1 MYIRFGKFPEDERS
15 KITWRQVKL
24 GKENGVSVWDCCE
37 LRGKYHIILPDKING
52 NTLADLQHYISN
64 CYDDAYLVD
73 GDLFGYGTDG
83 EPVIRN
89 VRIIKKLSSDNF
101 KYDDSINKKL
111 KKKYNKVLKEI
122 PDYFDKLDKGEI

>member
-15 KITWRQVKL
+15 VITWRRVKL

-37 LRGKYHIILPDKING
+37 IHGKYRIVVPDKINE
-52 NTLADLQHYISN
+52 NTMEDIQYFISN
-64 CYDDAYLVD
+64 HNDEAYLVD

-89 VRIIKKLSSDNF
+89 VKIIKKLSKDNF
-101 KYDDSINKKL
+101 EYNSIHEKLSKRYDE
-111 KKKYNKVLKEI
+111 VLEKN
-122 PDYFDKLDKGEI
+122 PDYFDKLYKGEV